1 MQRPE
6 TGDYNPYFQK
16 YLDLT
21 GQADFSELYIANT
34 AAVEDFFSDIP
45 ETLHDYAYESGK
57 WTVKQVLQH
66 IIDTERVMAYRA
78 LVIARADDATKLFS
92 MDQDLYADN
101 ADLTLRNMDGLIAE
115 WLSLRNAN
123 RFMFESFSREQT
135 LRKQL
140 VFDHLTTPAA
150 LGYIIIGHA
159 NHHVR
164 IINERYLS

>member
-1 MQRPE
+1 
-6 TGDYNPYFQK
+6 
-16 YLDLT
+16 
-21 GQADFSELYIANT
+21 
-34 AAVEDFFSDIP
+34 
-45 ETLHDYAYESGK
+45 
-57 WTVKQVLQH
+57 
-66 IIDTERVMAYRA
+66 
-78 LVIARADDATKLFS
+78 
-92 MDQDLYADN
+92 
-101 ADLTLRNMDGLIAE
+101 MDGLIAE